1 MKRAPWLA
9 ALALFAILLAS
20 QAEWIWNR
28 LYFQTL
34 SAGEIVFAFAFYAL
48 VTAIATLAATLICGT
63 RIARTLL
70 HAAIVVMLCLAL
82 FNGLR
87 EAGAI
92 PNTSPLWMKLA
103 AVAVAAIAA
112 WLAAATLRQDV
123 WSRLYPA
130 AIVACPIFTL
140 SPWMISHAAAP
151 QAYWPTPS
159 SQAATKAPPALPKQN
174 TIILLLDELSAGAA
188 GPIVERLRG
197 QGLALKVSEL
207 QPAGD
212 DTINVIPAIWLRE
225 DFARAAPCGP
235 TQLCSGGNV
244 LDFAKVKAASP
255 DIDVV
260 AFYHQYCTMQG
271 LRSCRFFPFPKKP
284 ALTDLSCELLKK
296 PSAAALGCMPTN
308 EERRFFAAQRAGLQ
322 HALME
327 APFWQK
333 GGILYGHLL
342 QPHPLMGASD
352 ATLQDEYADSV
363 EDSAALVAELAQ
375 KAQAAFGRNFRIVI
389 FSDHPLRP
397 QIWCGGGGFYRA
409 DRCKPRPEQLA
420 THVPL
425 IVAAPD
431 TPSVPA
437 ITSNKQVFDLLF
449 AP

>member
-9 ALALFAILLAS
+9 ARALFATLLAS
-20 QAEWIWNR
+20 QAEWIWSR
-28 LYFQTL
+28 LYFQTQ

-48 VTAIATLAATLICGT
+48 VTAIATLGATLVCGT
-63 RIARTLL
+63 RITRALL
-70 HAAIVVMLCLAL
+70 HLAIAVMLCLAL
-82 FNGLR
+82 FNVLR
-87 EAGAI
+87 EAGYI
-92 PNTSPLWMKLA
+92 PHTSPLWMKLA
-103 AVAVAAIAA
+103 AVVIAAIAG
-112 WLAAATLRQDV
+112 WLAAAKLPRNL

-159 SQAATKAPPALPKQN
+159 GQAATTTSPALPRQN

-197 QGLALKVSEL
+197 QGLALKVAEL
-207 QPAGD
+207 QPAGE
-212 DTINVIPAIWLRE
+212 DTVNVVPAIWLRE
-225 DFARAAPCGP
+225 DFSHAAPCGP

-260 AFYHQYCTMQG
+260 AFYHHYCAMQG

-284 ALTDLSCELLKK
+284 ALNDLTCELLKK
-296 PSAAALGCMPTN
+296 PHAAPLGCMPTID
-308 EERRFFAAQRAGLQ
+308 ERRFFATQRAGLQ

-327 APFWQK
+327 APFWQR

-363 EDSAALVAELAQ
+363 EDSAVLIAQLAQ
-375 KAQAAFGRNFRIVI
+375 KAQAAFGKNFRIVI

-397 QIWCGGGGFYRA
+397 QVWCSAAGFYHA
-409 DRCKPRPEQLA
+409 DRCKPRPEQLS
-420 THVPL
+420 TQVPL
-425 IVAAPD
+425 IVASPD
-431 TPSVPA
+431 PPNVPT
-437 ITSNKQVFDLLF
+437 ITSNEQVFDLLYT
-449 AP
+449 P